1 MSHAPEHY
9 IAGLDVGSST
19 IALLLAERDEEGGG
33 LRYVAGARVASVGV
47 QNGVIVNVG
56 EATAAIE
63 RAASEVEDR
72 IGGHL
77 PPACVGVGG
86 RHLGGQNL
94 RGHLEITPLG
104 REIVPDDV
112 ARAIVAAREG
122 LHVGE
127 NREVLH
133 EIPRAYMVDGQA
145 GVHDPHGLA
154 GYALDVEVH
163 YATAAATALH
173 NLLKCVR
180 QAGIDP
186 DLAVA
191 APLAI
196 GEAVHAGQRAAR
208 NLAVVDIGADTANLA
223 IYVNGTVWMTDV
235 LLTAGAAITHAISAQ
250 LKIPTAVA
258 EELKL
263 RHGQCY
269 PRAVGEFD
277 LVEMPESAGVEAVIP
292 HAELVRIIQERA
304 YGLADELAERLEDAR
319 HAGVEPEELLL
330 TGGGAALPG
339 LEELLRTALELPVYH
354 AATAGIADLPDAPGE
369 RDGSGW
375 GWATAAGLAIWY
387 ARYAGPGRRAGGR
400 KRQRALAG
408 SWKRLLGVVMP

>member
-19 IALLLAERDEEGGG
+19 IALLLAERDEEGNG

-47 QNGVIVNVG
+47 QNGVIVNVA
-56 EATAAIE
+56 EATATIE
-63 RAASEVEDR
+63 RAAAEVEDQ

-77 PPACVGVGG
+77 PLACVAIGG

-104 REIVPDDV
+104 REIVPEDV

-122 LHVGE
+122 LTIGE

-133 EIPRAYMVDGQA
+133 EIPRAYMVDGQT

-191 APLAI
+191 APLAV
-196 GEAVHAGQRAAR
+196 GEAVRVGQRAAR

-235 LLTAGAAITHAISAQ
+235 LLTAGVAITHALSSQ
-250 LKIPTAVA
+250 LKIPTSVA

-263 RHGQCY
+263 RHGQCD

-292 HAELVRIIQERA
+292 HAELARIIQERA

-319 HAGVEPEELLL
+319 HAGVEPEELLI
-330 TGGGAALPG
+330 TGGGSALPG
-339 LEELLRTALELPVYH
+339 LDELLRTGLELPVYH
-354 AATAGIADLPDAPGE
+354 AAPSGIADLPGE
-369 RDGSGW
+369 REGAAW
-375 GWATAAGLAIWY
+375 TTAAGLTLWY
-387 ARYAGPGRRAGGR
+387 ARYAGAGRRGGGR